1 MWTATWALNTLVA
14 KGKPEDWMVHM
25 IGQAVGAYTNAT
37 HGMTLAAVSLP
48 YYRYI
53 YTYGLPKFVRFA
65 TNVWDVDTTGKSD
78 EEVALEGL
86 AAMESWMKEL
96 GLVMNITDLGADKDM
111 IEGIADAT
119 IILTGGYKEF
129 TREDVVKILTES
141 L

>member
-1 MWTATWALNTLVA
+1 M
-14 KGKPEDWMVHM
+14 
-25 IGQAVGAYTNAT
+25 
-37 HGMTLAAVSLP
+37 
-48 YYRYI
+48 
-53 YTYGLPKFVRFA
+53 
-65 TNVWDVDTTGKSD
+65 WDVDTTGKSD

-86 AAMESWMKEL
+86 SAMEGWMKEL